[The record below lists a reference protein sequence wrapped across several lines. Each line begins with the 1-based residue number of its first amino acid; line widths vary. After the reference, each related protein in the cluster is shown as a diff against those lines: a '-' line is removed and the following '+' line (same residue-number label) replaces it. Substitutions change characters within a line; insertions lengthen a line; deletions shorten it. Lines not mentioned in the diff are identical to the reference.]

1 MKKWLSAALI
11 LCLTA
16 TGCGTV
22 AHKGD
27 SPSPAED
34 QRIRTKQ
41 TDPQPEKTVGSA
53 QAAKRLEELA
63 SRVEGVRKA
72 HAVVAGNTAVVGIDV
87 DGSVDRSRVGTIKY
101 AVAQALRNDPLGV
114 RAIVTADMDVNQ
126 RLSELGADI
135 RRGRPIQGFAEEM
148 ADIVGR
154 IVPQLPRNTAPE
166 NRNAASPAPMDGMHK
181 AGAPAAHR

>member
-1 MKKWLSAALI
+1 MKKWLSAAVI

-41 TDPQPEKTVGSA
+41 TEPQPQKIVGPA
-53 QAAKRLEELA
+53 QAAKHLEDLA
-63 SRVEGVRKA
+63 SRVGGVQSA
-72 HAVVAGNTAVVGIDV
+72 HAVVAGNTAIVGINV
-87 DGSVDRSRVGTIKY
+87 DGSMDRSHVGTIKY
-101 AVAQALRNDPLGV
+101 AVAQALRKDPLGV
-114 RAIVTADMDVNQ
+114 HAIVTADVDMTH
-126 RLSELGADI
+126 RLSEMGADI

-154 IVPQLPRNTAPE
+154 VMPQLPRNTAPNMRSE
-166 NRNAASPAPMDGMHK
+166 ASPVPK
-181 AGAPAAHR
+181 GARKISNPAVR